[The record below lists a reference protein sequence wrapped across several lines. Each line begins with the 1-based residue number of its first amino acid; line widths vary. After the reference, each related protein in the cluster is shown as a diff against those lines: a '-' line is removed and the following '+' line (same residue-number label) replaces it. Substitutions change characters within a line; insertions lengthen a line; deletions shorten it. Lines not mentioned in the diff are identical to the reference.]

1 MARYIDADKLSIY
14 FNALAEHAEMEGLQ
28 NMAHIHRR
36 CLQRIA
42 EEPTADVVPKS
53 EVEELKS
60 ENERLIDLVNELQEY
75 NEAWV
80 EDNGKQRKEN
90 KNLVREIFAEIEQKI
105 EREVRFYKSVYD
117 ACEDKS
123 LSDKAYGRVLA
134 SGKIHDFIIELKK
147 KYTGD
152 QT

>member
-53 EVEELKS
+53 EVAELLRFTFNDDCACNYNGNDEWLPLKCKYGETDCPMPKERLGCWKEFVEYGLAELK
-60 ENERLIDLVNELQEY
+60 Q
-75 NEAWV
+75 
-80 EDNGKQRKEN
+80 
-90 KNLVREIFAEIEQKI
+90 
-105 EREVRFYKSVYD
+105 
-117 ACEDKS
+117 
-123 LSDKAYGRVLA
+123 
-134 SGKIHDFIIELKK
+134 
-147 KYTGD
+147 KYTEGETD
-152 QT
+152 G